1 MEAWMHPGDHPPV
14 PQPDPEVAELLRL
27 AAGGDGDVWGE
38 LVDRYGGVV
47 LAAARAQGLSDSDV
61 ADVAWLTWTSAVE
74 YVDRLTDPERFGAWL
89 TAVAREESRR
99 VAHTAARRIGGDDD
113 GGVPAAVVR
122 AYDRVPERER
132 ALIELLQRE
141 PSTRL
146 DPSADAA

>member
-1 MEAWMHPGDHPPV
+1 MTASTQPGGQPPV

-47 LAAARAQGLSDSDV
+47 LAAARAHGLSDSDV

-74 YVDRLTDPERFGAWL
+74 YVDRLTSPERFGAWL

-99 VAHTAARRIGGDDD
+99 VARTAARRILDDEA
-113 GGVPAAVVR
+113 VPEALIR
-122 AYDRVPERER
+122 AYGRVPERER

-141 PSTRL
+141 PSNL
-146 DPSADAA
+146 CDDQPSPMR